1 MTNRLLIVL
10 FLFSSNVFAQD
21 SIPSKMKVPAIP
33 IREDQIILNF
43 TLDNWS
49 GLPSKAESKPLRS
62 RGFSILLMTDK
73 TNKSGNIGIGIG
85 VGFMSQNVH
94 TDAYI
99 VDTGSASF
107 LSPIPDS
114 MKYDVN
120 KLSSN
125 FVTAALELRFRSNE
139 NSRGNRFKL
148 SIGMI
153 GGILVQSHVKYE
165 DKYGKFKTYGITHLN
180 KFQYGVE
187 ARLGYSNFALYG
199 YYSLVPVFKDGKG
212 PDMNPY
218 SVGIAF
224 TL

>member
-1 MTNRLLIVL
+1 MVIRYFLLSLLLSVNL
-10 FLFSSNVFAQD
+10 FAQD
-21 SIPSKMKVPAIP
+21 TIPKVKVPAIP
-33 IREDQIILNF
+33 LREDQLIINL

-49 GLPSKAESKPLRS
+49 GLPSNVESKPFRS
-62 RGFSILLMTDK
+62 RGFSFLLMTDK
-73 TNKSGNIGIGIG
+73 VNNSGNLGIGAG

-99 VDTGSASF
+99 ADTGSASF

-114 MKYDVN
+114 MKYEIN

-125 FVTAALELRFRSNE
+125 YITAALELRIRSNE
-139 NSRGNRFKL
+139 NGRGERFKL
-148 SIGMI
+148 NIGMI
-153 GGILVQSHVKYE
+153 AGFLVQSHVKYE
-165 DKYGKFKTYGITHLN
+165 DKYGKLKTYDIAHLN

-187 ARLGYSNFALYG
+187 ARLGYNNVALFG

-212 PDMNPY
+212 PEMNPY
-218 SVGIAF
+218 SIGISF